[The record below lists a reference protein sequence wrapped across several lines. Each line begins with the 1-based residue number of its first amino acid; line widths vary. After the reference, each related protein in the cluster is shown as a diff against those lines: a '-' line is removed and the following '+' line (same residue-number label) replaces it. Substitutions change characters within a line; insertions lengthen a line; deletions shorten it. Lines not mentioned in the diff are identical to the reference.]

1 MRGCLRA
8 SRTGSRSG
16 ASSRFAIRGSRF
28 ARRWRRTTMVTTA
41 KGATADPSPPSDAE
55 MAAVLGDAYPAF
67 RTLLSRGG
75 KGAAEWR
82 QYNKQSPWVLKVS
95 ERKRTLFYARPDSG
109 SLKVT
114 VLLGGR
120 AVEAGLAGQVSK
132 RLHASIRNAKVYPSC
147 EGRGVD
153 RRQARGNREIAPN
166 EILTGYPR
174 RILRELSLCEPGT
187 GCRRTGIGPRNHR
200 SACGFCSMSVFPVH

>member
-1 MRGCLRA
+1 
-8 SRTGSRSG
+8 
-16 ASSRFAIRGSRF
+16 
-28 ARRWRRTTMVTTA
+28 MVTTA

-120 AVEAGLAGQVSK
+120 AVEAALAGQVSK
-132 RLHASIRNAKVYPSC
+132 RLHASIRNAKVYP
-147 EGRGVD
+147 EGRPVSVVIKRPSD
-153 RRQARGNREIAPN
+153 LAKVEELIAVKLEATARSRP
-166 EILTGYPR
+166 T
-174 RILRELSLCEPGT
+174 
-187 GCRRTGIGPRNHR
+187 R
-200 SACGFCSMSVFPVH
+200 S